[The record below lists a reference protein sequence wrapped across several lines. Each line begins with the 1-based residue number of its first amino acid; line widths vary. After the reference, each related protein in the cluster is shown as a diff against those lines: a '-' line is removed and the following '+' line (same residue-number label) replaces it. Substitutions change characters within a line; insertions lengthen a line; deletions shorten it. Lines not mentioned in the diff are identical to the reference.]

1 MNHQIFLSI
10 IIPCYNVKTT
20 IRQTVAS
27 VLRQSCADFE
37 IILVDDG
44 STDGSSCI
52 LEKLTL
58 QDKRIKLIQKFNEGV
73 SSARNI
79 GLLNASGEYVLFLDG
94 DDTISSNLIKEIK
107 GAIVQ
112 SHQYDLLLYGFDYE
126 KWKHKSIRYTP
137 YTTLNYIRDYLLNK
151 LHLHISSFVARRG
164 FIEANHISFNEQTFY
179 SEDREYI
186 VACLNKTSDIAVIT
200 KALFQYRY
208 NQASAMHVQD
218 YTTKRSSSLD
228 AMERVYK
235 SLKSSSLEDSAL
247 ASLKMTI
254 ILHWRLFFKSSY
266 HDNILYEKLEQ
277 YSKKYLYKINSIL
290 PLSPVSL
297 VALVLGYL
305 YRFRLLFKIIL
316 SI

>member
-58 QDKRIKLIQKFNEGV
+58 QDKRIKLIHKFNEGV

-94 DDTISSNLIKEIK
+94 DDTISSNLIEEIK
-107 GAIVQ
+107 GAIFQ
-112 SHQYDLLLYGFDYE
+112 AHQYDLLLYGCDYE
-126 KWKHKSIRYTP
+126 KWKHRSIRYMP
-137 YTTLNYIRDYLLNK
+137 YTTSNYIRDYLLNK
-151 LHLHISSFVARRG
+151 LYLTISSFVARRG

-186 VACLNKTSDIAVIT
+186 VSCLDKTSDIAVIT
-200 KALFQYRY
+200 KALFRYRY

-218 YTTKRSSSLD
+218 YTTKRSTSLD

-235 SLKSSSLEDSAL
+235 SLKSSNFEDYAL

-277 YSKKYLYKINSIL
+277 YSKKYLYKNNSIL

-305 YRFRLLFKIIL
+305 YRFRLLFRIIL

>member
-10 IIPCYNVKTT
+10 IIPCYNVGTT

-44 STDGSSCI
+44 STDGSSCT
-52 LEKLTL
+52 LEELTL
-58 QDKRIKLIQKFNEGV
+58 QDKRIKLIHKFNEGV

-94 DDTISSNLIKEIK
+94 DDTISSNLIEEIK
-107 GAIVQ
+107 GAIFQ
-112 SHQYDLLLYGFDYE
+112 THQYDLLLYGYDYE
-126 KWKHKSIRYTP
+126 KWKHRSIRYTP
-137 YTTLNYIRDYLLNK
+137 YTTSNYVRDYLLNK
-151 LHLHISSFVARRG
+151 LHLPISSFVARRG

-186 VACLNKTSDIAVIT
+186 VSCLNKTSNIAIIT
-200 KALFQYRY
+200 KALFRYRY

-218 YTTKRSSSLD
+218 YTTKRSTSLD

-235 SLKSSSLEDSAL
+235 SLESSNFEDSAL
-247 ASLKMTI
+247 ANLKMTI
-254 ILHWRLFFKSSY
+254 ILHWRLFLKSSY

-277 YSKKYLYKINSIL
+277 YSKKYLYKTNSIL
-290 PLSPVSL
+290 PLTPVSL